1 MKIILAAAL
10 VAVAGQA
17 QALSCLRADA
27 ARTFGWASDAQEHY
41 VIMLGAFT
49 FSPPAEDEADINN
62 RQSVRL
68 PATFSGDYL
77 GADGFVAA
85 PTLDLTLGFECFGP
99 WCGSI
104 ENNGDTL
111 AFVEQAADGYVLNV
125 GPCFSTVFAPNDA
138 NVQSVLSCMRG
149 TGCEEQAF

>member
-1 MKIILAAAL
+1 MKIVLAAAL

-17 QALSCLRADA
+17 QALSCLRADV
-27 ARTFGWASDAQEHY
+27 ARTFGWASEAQERY

-49 FSPPAEDEADINN
+49 FSPPVEDETDINN
-62 RQSVRL
+62 RQSVQL
-68 PATFSGDYL
+68 PATFSGVYL
-77 GADGFVAA
+77 GAGGFVAA
-85 PTLDLTLGFECFGP
+85 PTLDVTLRFECFGP

-111 AFVEQAADGYVLNV
+111 AFVEQTADGYVLNV
-125 GPCFSTVFAPNDA
+125 DPCFSTVFAPNDA

-149 TGCEEQAF
+149 TGCQEKTF